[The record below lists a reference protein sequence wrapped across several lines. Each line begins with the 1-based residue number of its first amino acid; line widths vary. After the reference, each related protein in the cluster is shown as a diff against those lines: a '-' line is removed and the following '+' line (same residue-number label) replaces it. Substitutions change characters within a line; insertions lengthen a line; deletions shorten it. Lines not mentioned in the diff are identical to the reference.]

1 MISHDELLHLKMQ
14 AEIREHNIPKTE
26 IKYIGPGEGTHW
38 YLIANKHSVP
48 VNMIEEFE
56 RVDDVE
62 SDPV

>member
-1 MISHDELLHLKMQ
+1 MQ
-14 AEIREHNIPKTE
+14 AAIREHNIPKTE

>member
-1 MISHDELLHLKMQ
+1 MISRDDLIHLKIQ
-14 AEIREHNIPKTE
+14 AAMREHNIPE
-26 IKYIGPGEGTHW
+26 SDLKYIGEGEGTHW